1 MLAEM
6 VRVLPVDWWR
16 RPCGTRRGRQAR
28 SPAAVKPNVLLRA
41 AFAKAAAHR
50 WLAIFL
56 AAFAWAGSVQAQTG
70 PISFLVGYAAG
81 GSADFVTRVLA
92 AELPAQLG
100 RNVVVEN
107 AAGASGMIALQ
118 RLVNQPADT
127 NRIYFGGF
135 DTVSVPMV
143 NPDAKIDW
151 EKETLPVGR
160 TTMTSMVLVVPK
172 EAPYQDLAGLIAAA
186 KAEPGS
192 ISYGTPGNATAQHLA
207 GELLNANAGI
217 ELLHVP
223 YRGGAQIMTDLI
235 GGTLNSAV
243 AVLSTALPYLQ
254 QDQVRALAI
263 FDSSRSP
270 LLPNVPALSES
281 PDFAGV
287 SMPLWQ
293 GVFVKAGTPEE
304 FVGQLD
310 AAIKAALEKPDV
322 QEKLAKAGFTAAP
335 LSTSAFADF
344 IRSQAQTYEQAFKAA
359 NIALK

>member
-6 VRVLPVDWWR
+6 VRVLPVDRWR
-16 RPCGTRRGRQAR
+16 RPCGTRRGWQAR
-28 SPAAVKPNVLLRA
+28 SLAAMKPNVIVRA

-50 WLAIFL
+50 WLAVLL

-70 PISFLVGYAAG
+70 PISLLVGYAAG
-81 GSADFVTRVLA
+81 GSADFVARVVA
-92 AELPAQLG
+92 DGLPARLG
-100 RNVVVEN
+100 RSVIVEN

-118 RLVNQPADT
+118 RLVNAPADT
-127 NRIYFGGF
+127 NRLYFGGF

-151 EKETLPVGR
+151 QKETLPVGR

-172 EAPYQDLAGLIAAA
+172 DAPYQDLAGLIAAA

-192 ISYGTPGNATAQHLA
+192 ISYGTPGNATAQHLV
-207 GELLNANAGI
+207 GELLSTGGGV

-223 YRGGAQIMTDLI
+223 YRGGAQLMTDLI

-243 AVLSTALPYLQ
+243 AVLSTALPYIQ

-263 FDSSRSP
+263 FDPSRSP
-270 LLPNVPALSES
+270 LLPNVPTLSES
-281 PDFAGV
+281 PGFTGV
-287 SMPLWQ
+287 AMPLWQ
-293 GVFVKAGTPEE
+293 GIFVKAGTPET

-310 AAIKAALEKPDV
+310 AAIKAVLEDPQI
-322 QEKLAKAGFTAAP
+322 QEKLSKGGFTPAP

-344 IRSQAQTYEQAFKAA
+344 IRSQVQTYEQAFKAA
-359 NIALK
+359 NIAVK

>member
-1 MLAEM
+1 M
-6 VRVLPVDWWR
+6 
-16 RPCGTRRGRQAR
+16 
-28 SPAAVKPNVLLRA
+28 
-41 AFAKAAAHR
+41 
-50 WLAIFL
+50 
-56 AAFAWAGSVQAQTG
+56 
-70 PISFLVGYAAG
+70 
-81 GSADFVTRVLA
+81 TRVLA

-118 RLVNQPADT
+118 RLVNAPADT

-143 NPDAKIDW
+143 NPDARIDW
-151 EKETLPVGR
+151 QKETLPVGR
-160 TTMTSMVLVVPK
+160 TTMTSMVLVVAK

-192 ISYGTPGNATAQHLA
+192 ISFGTPGNATAQHLV
-207 GELLNANAGI
+207 GELLNAGAGI

-243 AVLSTALPYLQ
+243 AVLSTALPYIQ

-263 FDSSRSP
+263 FDSPRSP
-270 LLPNVPALSES
+270 LLPDVPALSES
-281 PDFAGV
+281 PGFAGV

-293 GVFVKAGTPEE
+293 GIFVKAGTPEA

-310 AAIKAALEKPDV
+310 AAIKTVLENPQV
-322 QEKLAKAGFTAAP
+322 QEKLSKAGFTAAP

-344 IRSQAQTYEQAFKAA
+344 IRRPGPDLRDSLQGGQDRREVAHLASGTM
-359 NIALK
+359 I

>member
-6 VRVLPVDWWR
+6 VRILPVDRWYPIGR
-16 RPCGTRRGRQAR
+16 RRKAR
-28 SPAAVKPNVLLRA
+28 LPSLGKRHVAARA
-41 AFAKAAAHR
+41 ACAKAAAYAG
-50 WLAIFL
+50 LAILL
-56 AAFAWAGSVQAQTG
+56 AAFAWPASVQAQTG

-81 GSADFVTRVLA
+81 GSADFVARVLA

-135 DTVSVPMV
+135 DTVAVPMV

-151 EKETLPVGR
+151 QKETLPVGR

-172 EAPYQDLAGLIAAA
+172 DAPYQDLAGLIAAA

-207 GELLNANAGI
+207 GELLNAGAGI

-243 AVLSTALPYLQ
+243 AVLSTALPYIQ

-281 PDFAGV
+281 PSFAGI

-293 GVFVKAGTPEE
+293 GVFVKAGTPEA

-310 AAIKAALEKPDV
+310 TAIKTVLENPQV
-322 QEKLAKAGFTAAP
+322 QEKLSKAGFTAAP

-344 IRSQAQTYEQAFKAA
+344 IRSQAQTYERAFKAA

>member
-6 VRVLPVDWWR
+6 VRVRPADGWCRIGHRWR
-16 RPCGTRRGRQAR
+16 AR
-28 SPAAVKPNVLLRA
+28 SPALGKAHLA
-41 AFAKAAAHR
+41 AGVACAKAAACA
-50 WLAIFL
+50 WLVILL
-56 AAFAWAGSVQAQTG
+56 AAFAWPGSVQAQSG

-81 GSADFVTRVLA
+81 GSADFVARVLA

-135 DTVSVPMV
+135 DTVAVPMV
-143 NPDAKIDW
+143 NPDARIDW
-151 EKETLPVGR
+151 QKETLPVSR

-172 EAPYQDLAGLIAAA
+172 DAPYQDLAGLIAAA

-207 GELLNANAGI
+207 GELLNAGAGI

-243 AVLSTALPYLQ
+243 AVLSTALPSIQ

-270 LLPNVPALSES
+270 LLPDVPALSEA
-281 PDFAGV
+281 PGFAGV

-293 GVFVKAGTPEE
+293 GVFVKAGTPDA

-310 AAIKAALEKPDV
+310 AAIRTALESPQV
-322 QEKLAKAGFTAAP
+322 QEKLSKAGFTAAP

-344 IRSQAQTYEQAFKAA
+344 IRSQAQTYERAFKAA
-359 NIALK
+359 KIAVK

>member
-1 MLAEM
+1 M
-6 VRVLPVDWWR
+6 
-16 RPCGTRRGRQAR
+16 
-28 SPAAVKPNVLLRA
+28 KPNVIRER
-41 AFAKAAAHR
+41 FRKAAAYR
-50 WLAIFL
+50 WLAILL

-70 PISFLVGYAAG
+70 PISLLVGYAAG
-81 GSADFVTRVLA
+81 GSADFVARVLA

-118 RLVNQPADT
+118 RLVNAPADT

-151 EKETLPVGR
+151 QKETLPVGR

-172 EAPYQDLAGLIAAA
+172 DAPYQDLAGLIAAA

-192 ISYGTPGNATAQHLA
+192 ISYGTPGNATAQHLV
-207 GELLNANAGI
+207 GELVNAGGGI

-243 AVLSTALPYLQ
+243 AVLSTALPYIQ

-270 LLPNVPALSES
+270 LLPDVPALSES
-281 PDFAGV
+281 PGFAGV

-293 GVFVKAGTPEE
+293 GIFVKAGTPEA

-310 AAIKAALEKPDV
+310 AAIKTALENPQVAREAQQGRLHRSTTQHLCVRRFHPQPGSDLRA
-322 QEKLAKAGFTAAP
+322 EPSRRPTSP
-335 LSTSAFADF
+335 L
-344 IRSQAQTYEQAFKAA
+344 K
-359 NIALK
+359 

>member
-6 VRVLPVDWWR
+6 VRVLPVDRWR

-28 SPAAVKPNVLLRA
+28 SPAAVKPNVILRA
-41 AFAKAAAHR
+41 AFAKAAAHC

-81 GSADFVTRVLA
+81 GSADFVARVLA

-135 DTVSVPMV
+135 DTVAVPMV

-151 EKETLPVGR
+151 QKETLPVGR

-172 EAPYQDLAGLIAAA
+172 DAPYQDLAGPDRRGEGGAGQHQLRNAWECDRAAPGWRAPQRRRRDRAAA
-186 KAEPGS
+186 RALSRRCPDHDRPDRRHAQLGS
-192 ISYGTPGNATAQHLA
+192 G
-207 GELLNANAGI
+207 
-217 ELLHVP
+217 
-223 YRGGAQIMTDLI
+223 
-235 GGTLNSAV
+235 SAV
-243 AVLSTALPYLQ
+243 HRPAVP
-254 QDQVRALAI
+254 
-263 FDSSRSP
+263 SSRTRSAHSRSSTRR
-270 LLPNVPALSES
+270 VPRYC
-281 PDFAGV
+281 PTCR
-287 SMPLWQ
+287 P
-293 GVFVKAGTPEE
+293 
-304 FVGQLD
+304 
-310 AAIKAALEKPDV
+310 
-322 QEKLAKAGFTAAP
+322 
-335 LSTSAFADF
+335 
-344 IRSQAQTYEQAFKAA
+344 
-359 NIALK
+359 